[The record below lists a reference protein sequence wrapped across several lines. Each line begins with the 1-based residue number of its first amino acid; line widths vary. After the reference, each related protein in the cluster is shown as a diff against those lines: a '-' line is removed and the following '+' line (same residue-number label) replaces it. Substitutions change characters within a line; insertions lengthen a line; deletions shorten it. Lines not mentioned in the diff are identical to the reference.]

1 VYSAKK
7 ISNEWSTTEKIVF
20 KGREVEEFSH
30 DAQHAQ
36 EGVDV

>member
-1 VYSAKK
+1 VYSTKK

-30 DAQHAQ
+30 VAEHAR
-36 EGVDV
+36 EGIDV

>member
-7 ISNEWSTTEKIVF
+7 IINEWSATEKIVV
-20 KGREVEEFSH
+20 KRREVEGFSH

-36 EGVDV
+36 EGVAV